1 MIAPK
6 PALQLGLFALLS
18 AAFLAGLHAL
28 TRDTIQLNEAQ
39 RTAKLLAYVT
49 PKTEHPAVETTV
61 QINGETQRLWQVLNG
76 EEVIAVV
83 LPVTAKGGYSGD
95 IDMLVGID
103 RQQRISGVRV
113 TRHRETPGLGDKI
126 DTGRGDWIESFN
138 ERSLDDP
145 SLEQWAVKKDGG
157 HFDQFTGATIT
168 PRAVVRGVRDSL
180 VFSQEHH
187 VQLYRPT
194 PPTSTEGKQP

>member
-28 TRDTIQLNEAQ
+28 TRDTIELNEAQ

-49 PKTEHPAVETTV
+49 PKTEHAAVETTV
-61 QINGETQRLWQVLNG
+61 QIDGETQRLWQVFNG

-126 DTGRGDWIESFN
+126 DTGRGDWIESFKD
-138 ERSLDDP
+138 RSLDDP
-145 SLEQWAVKKDGG
+145 NLEQWAVKKDGG
-157 HFDQFTGATIT
+157 LFDQFTGATIT

-194 PPTSTEGKQP
+194 PPASTEGQQP

>member
-6 PALQLGLFALLS
+6 PALQLGLIALLS

-28 TRDTIQLNEAQ
+28 TRDTIELNEAQ

-49 PKTEHPAVETTV
+49 PEAEHPAVETTV
-61 QINGETQRLWQVLNG
+61 LIDGATQYLWQVFDG

-103 RQQRISGVRV
+103 QQQRISGVRV

-126 DTGRGDWIESFN
+126 DTARGNWIESFN

-145 SLEQWAVKKDGG
+145 SYKLWAVKKDGG
-157 HFDQFTGATIT
+157 IFDQFTGATIT

-194 PPTSTEGKQP
+194 PPVSAEGKKP

>member
-1 MIAPK
+1 MTPK

-18 AAFLAGLHAL
+18 AVLLAGLHAL
-28 TRDTIQLNEAQ
+28 TRDTIKHNEAQ

-49 PKTEHPAVETTV
+49 PKTEQAAVETTV
-61 QINGETQRLWQVLNG
+61 VIDGKIQRLWQVFNG

-83 LPVTAKGGYSGD
+83 LPVTAKGGYTGD

-103 RQQRISGVRV
+103 RQQHISGVRV

-126 DTGRGDWIESFN
+126 DAGRGDWIDSFR
-138 ERSLDDP
+138 EHSLDNP
-145 SLEQWAVKKDGG
+145 SIEQWAVKKDGG
-157 HFDQFTGATIT
+157 IFDQFTGATIT

-180 VFSQEHH
+180 VFSHKHQ
-187 VQLYRPT
+187 VILYRPT
-194 PPTSTEGKQP
+194 PPASTEGQLP

>member
-1 MIAPK
+1 MTPK

-18 AAFLAGLHAL
+18 AALLGGLHAL
-28 TRDTIQLNEAQ
+28 TRDTIKHNEAL
-39 RTAKLLAYVT
+39 RTARLLAYVT
-49 PKTEHPAVETTV
+49 PKTERPAVQTIV
-61 QINGETQRLWQVLNG
+61 HIDGNAQPLWQVSNG
-76 EEVIAVV
+76 EEVIGIV
-83 LPVTAKGGYSGD
+83 LPITAKGGYTGD

-126 DTGRGDWIESFN
+126 DVGRGDWIESFKDH
-138 ERSLDDP
+138 SLTNP
-145 SLEQWAVKKDGG
+145 NIEQWAVKKDGG
-157 HFDQFTGATIT
+157 IFDQFTGATIT

-187 VQLYRPT
+187 VQLFRPT
-194 PPTSTEGKQP
+194 PPVSKEGQLP